1 VSDSDEIQRPA
12 RGLFVLALQQ
22 VVDLF
27 IAGLLT
33 EEGFEWLAKQ
43 QHRADQDSLH
53 GFDPTADL
61 Q

>member
-1 VSDSDEIQRPA
+1 M
-12 RGLFVLALQQ
+12 
-22 VVDLF
+22 
-27 IAGLLT
+27 

-43 QHRADQDSLH
+43 QHPADQDSLH